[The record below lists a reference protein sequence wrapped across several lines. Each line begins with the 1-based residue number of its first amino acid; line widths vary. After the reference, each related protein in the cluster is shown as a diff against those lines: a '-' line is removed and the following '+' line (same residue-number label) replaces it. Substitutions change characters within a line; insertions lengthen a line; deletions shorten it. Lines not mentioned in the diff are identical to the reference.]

1 MVIADGQGKTAA
13 IGHSGALFGA
23 DQRGDLALAESVLGF
38 DRHIAPGWPARSR
51 QTALATQQLLIVV
64 GLVRIIK
71 ESWRCFIA
79 LLDVRKS
86 GFWTIQDSGG
96 YALMLSA

>member
-1 MVIADGQGKTAA
+1 
-13 IGHSGALFGA
+13 
-23 DQRGDLALAESVLGF
+23 
-38 DRHIAPGWPARSR
+38 
-51 QTALATQQLLIVV
+51 VV